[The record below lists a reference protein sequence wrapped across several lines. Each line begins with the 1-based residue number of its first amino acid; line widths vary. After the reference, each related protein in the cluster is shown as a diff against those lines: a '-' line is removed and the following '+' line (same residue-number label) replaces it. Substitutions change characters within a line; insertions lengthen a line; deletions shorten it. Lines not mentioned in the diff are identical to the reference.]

1 MVPGTVLLLLNPR
14 ARRAPSEDALRKAA
28 EPLVE
33 RRWRV
38 DVEST
43 AGPGDATRIAAEAV
57 ARGYN
62 AVIAVGGD
70 GTVHEAV
77 QALAGTATALGVVP
91 AGTANVWANEAGVPR
106 GARRAL
112 TFLLRARTAR
122 IDVGR
127 MTFEDGSARRFLLMC
142 SAGLDAEV
150 VRRVGAGG
158 RAKRLAGGLVYAAT
172 GLILGARAASTPTVI
187 DVDGVGADRDL
198 YFAVVG
204 NTRLYGGLVRIT
216 AGALADDG
224 ALDVV
229 AFSGRRRVG
238 RLALVARAL
247 RGGLDRRSGG
257 AIDYTQGAQ
266 VRIAPERPLPVQA
279 DGEYIGETPVTITVE
294 PRALTVL
301 LAPDLNP
308 LLTHEAGR

>member
-1 MVPGTVLLLLNPR
+1 MVPGSVLLLRNPK
-14 ARRAPSEDALRKAA
+14 ARRAPSEDTLRQAA
-28 EPLVE
+28 ETLVG
-33 RRWRV
+33 RGWRV
-38 DVEST
+38 DIEST
-43 AGPGDATRIAAEAV
+43 SGPGDATRMAAEAA

-62 AVIAVGGD
+62 AVVAVGGD

-77 QALAGTATALGVVP
+77 QALHGTSTALGVVP
-91 AGTANVWANEAGVPR
+91 AGTANVWAKEAGVPR

-122 IDVGR
+122 IDVGSV
-127 MTFEDGSARRFLLMC
+127 TFEDGTSRRFLLMC

-158 RAKRLAGGLVYAAT
+158 RAKRLAGGAVYAAT
-172 GLILGARAASTPTVI
+172 GLVLGVRTASTPTVV
-187 DVDGVGADRDL
+187 DVDGVGAGRDL

-204 NTRLYGGLVRIT
+204 NTRLYGGLVRLT
-216 AGALADDG
+216 AGARADDG

-229 AFSGRRRVG
+229 TFSGRDRIG
-238 RLALVARAL
+238 RLALVGRAL
-247 RGGLDRRSGG
+247 RGGLDRRAGG
-257 AIDYTQGAQ
+257 AIDYTRGGR
-266 VRIAPERPLPVQA
+266 VHIAPERPLPVQA
-279 DGEYIGETPVTITVE
+279 DGEYIGDTPVTITVE

-308 LLTHEAGR
+308 LLTDEVEP